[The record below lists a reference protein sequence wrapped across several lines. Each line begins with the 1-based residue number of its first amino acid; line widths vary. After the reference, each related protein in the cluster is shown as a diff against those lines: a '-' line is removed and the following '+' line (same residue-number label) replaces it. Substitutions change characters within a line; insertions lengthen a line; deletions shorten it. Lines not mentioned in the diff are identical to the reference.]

1 MATSQTTK
9 YPGVSRLSTRTYRIR
24 ARRTDPRT
32 GRRKERDRVL
42 EDVSL
47 QDAVREQQ
55 RLVEELEDEIQGRRP
70 PDVDQKVGEFARSWI
85 ESKAAHL
92 DPGTL
97 ERYADAL
104 ELHILPE
111 LGDFEYRALTRFDVQ
126 QWVDRR
132 LRSTYKTPSGKHKPY
147 SVASVKGW
155 FRVLRTMTQ
164 DAIDPLDIER
174 DPTMRIRFAEEPE
187 SGKSCA
193 VTAEQLARF
202 LCLMQENYPQHY
214 ALVVVLA
221 FTGMRWCH
229 ASALK
234 WEDWDERSG
243 VLTIRRKHSRKRV
256 GPVTRKKRAPKELP
270 VLPEVSAVL
279 RWHRQWLRDHREPSD
294 WMFPSRVGT
303 LRAPSSVNKAWTR
316 CRDQAGISGEFTP
329 HGLRYTFT
337 DLTRLIAADPVAR
350 RAITG
355 HVTESMQRK
364 YSTVRLHEK
373 RSIMGGVHELVPLKS
388 ALPAGGGIEGGT
400 GGGYDDLNLLTP

>member
-1 MATSQTTK
+1 MAISQAKGQTTK

-32 GRRKERDRVL
+32 GRRKEKDRIL
-42 EDVSL
+42 ENVSL
-47 QDAVREQQ
+47 QEAVREQQ
-55 RLVEELEDEIQGRRP
+55 QLVEALDDEIQGRNP
-70 PDVDQKVGEFARSWI
+70 PNVDQKVGEFARSWI

-126 QWVDRR
+126 KWADQC
-132 LRSTYKTPSGKHKPY
+132 LRATYTTPSGKRKRY

-164 DAIDPLDIER
+164 DAIDPLGIER

-193 VTAEQLARF
+193 VTAEQLTRF
-202 LCLMQENYPQHY
+202 LRLMQENYPQHY

-234 WEDWDERSG
+234 WEDWREGTG
-243 VLTIRRKHSRKRV
+243 VLTIRRKHSRNRV

-270 VLPEVSAVL
+270 TLPDVTAVL
-279 RWHRQWLRDHREPSD
+279 RWHREWMRVHRNPSE

-303 LRAPSSVNKAWTR
+303 LRAPSSVSKAWNR
-316 CRDQAGISGEFTP
+316 CRELAGISGEFTP

-337 DLTRLIAADPVAR
+337 DLTRLIEADPVAR

-355 HVTESMQRK
+355 HVTETMQRK

-373 RSIMGGVHELVPLKS
+373 RSIMGGVHDLVPLES
-388 ALPAGGGIEGGT
+388 TLPVRGGINGGTEGG
-400 GGGYDDLNLLTP
+400 LP